1 MLLSKQQQ
9 QQQKNI
15 AQPVVK
21 CFAQGHNGDAR
32 FIVNIICHKL

>member
-1 MLLSKQQQ
+1 MLLSKQQ

-32 FIVNIICHKL
+32 FIVHFICHKL